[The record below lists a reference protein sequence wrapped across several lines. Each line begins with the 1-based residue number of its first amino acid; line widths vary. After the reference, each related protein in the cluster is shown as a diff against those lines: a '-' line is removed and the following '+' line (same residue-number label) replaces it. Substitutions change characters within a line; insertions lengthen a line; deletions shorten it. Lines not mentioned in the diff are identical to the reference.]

1 MRGTFRRDLTLA
13 PGPEFRLRRRPA
25 ARIYSGLLALAALGW
40 GAFDVWAGYRWVGAA
55 TIALAAAF
63 VAQLVQAELDAWR
76 LESAELR
83 SRSLRVPIREITGV
97 HVEFSGRTARAWVET
112 RGEPVALVE
121 GAEAEVRNIADR
133 LSGTLGLAA
142 LPQDRMLQ

>member
-1 MRGTFRRDLTLA
+1 
-13 PGPEFRLRRRPA
+13 
-25 ARIYSGLLALAALGW
+25 
-40 GAFDVWAGYRWVGAA
+40 
-55 TIALAAAF
+55 
-63 VAQLVQAELDAWR
+63 
-76 LESAELR
+76 
-83 SRSLRVPIREITGV
+83 
-97 HVEFSGRTARAWVET
+97 VEFSGRTARAWVET